1 MIFDYYFNIVFI
13 FKTLIAFKN
22 KHQKCSKVID
32 VQWKANESN
41 DKYILKVK
49 WIYNIYHN
57 KDFFFFTIYF
67 VQSYK
72 IFHLHFFFFWDNN
85 YNIIGVKL
93 HN

>member
-13 FKTLIAFKN
+13 FKTLIALKN

-57 KDFFFFTIYF
+57 KDFFFFSLYF
-67 VQSYK
+67 LCNHIRYFTF
-72 IFHLHFFFFWDNN
+72 IFFFFE
-85 YNIIGVKL
+85 IITII
-93 HN
+93 